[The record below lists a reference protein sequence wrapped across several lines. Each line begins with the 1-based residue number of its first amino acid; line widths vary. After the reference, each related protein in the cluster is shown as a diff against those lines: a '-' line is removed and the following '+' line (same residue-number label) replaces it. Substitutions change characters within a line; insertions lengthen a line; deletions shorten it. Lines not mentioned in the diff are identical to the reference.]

1 MKEPCSH
8 LGEEHSGRRG
18 TRARAKAW
26 VCQGHAHWVWGRWS
40 VCVRSKVF
48 AAGFTRGLW
57 ILASKLIVQTKIVY
71 PGLEPWPS
79 FWESLKSVSGC
90 QSWRLSSCQW
100 TEKTGFLGRRVT
112 VLIWNV
118 CGDIDGS
125 LMLTTDGICMTKGL
139 GKRRVEWSYSCV
151 QRTSGL
157 WLSLTLYKLR
167 KLCLT

>member
-1 MKEPCSH
+1 MESSRGRAFRQKGHQGQSQSRSVPGART
-8 LGEEHSGRRG
+8 LGMREME
-18 TRARAKAW
+18 
-26 VCQGHAHWVWGRWS
+26 C

-48 AAGFTRGLW
+48 TAGFTGGLW
-57 ILASKLIVQTKIVY
+57 ILASKHIVQTKIVY

-79 FWESLKSVSGC
+79 FWKSLKSVSGC

-125 LMLTTDGICMTKGL
+125 LMVTTDGICMTKGL

-157 WLSLTLYKLR
+157 WLSLTLYKQR
-167 KLCLT
+167 KFCLT